1 MAASSIIAFWAV
13 ALLLIVVPGA
23 DWAYVIGTVLGHR
36 SVLLAVSGIVLG
48 YAGMTVV
55 VAAGVGGIVARTPAS
70 LTALTIAGGL
80 YLIWL
85 GAKTVARPAA
95 PAITADGPPPATGSG
110 AATATGSGAASGTGS
125 GAATGTGSGAAT
137 GTGSGAATGTGR
149 ATLARGIGVSGLN
162 PKGLLVFLAILPQF
176 TSPRGSW
183 PLTVQLA
190 VLGLVFTL
198 TCAAFY
204 LCIGS
209 LAGQILH
216 TRPGAARIIT
226 RFSGTAMI
234 VIGALLLA
242 ERLLA

>member
-1 MAASSIIAFWAV
+1 MAASSITAFWAV
-13 ALLLIVVPGA
+13 ALLLIIVPGA
-23 DWAYVIGTVLGHR
+23 DWAYVIGTVLGDR

-55 VAAGVGGIVARTPAS
+55 VAAGVGGIVARNPAS

-85 GAKTVARPAA
+85 GARTVTRPTAR
-95 PAITADGPPPATGSG
+95 AITADGTPSGTGAG
-110 AATATGSGAASGTGS
+110 SGTGS
-125 GAATGTGSGAAT
+125 GSVSASGTGN
-137 GTGSGAATGTGR
+137 GSVSASGTGR
-149 ATLARGIGVSGLN
+149 ATLAKGIGVSGLN

-190 VLGLVFTL
+190 VLGLVFTI

-209 LAGQILH
+209 FAGQLLRA
-216 TRPGAARIIT
+216 RPGAARVIT

>member
-1 MAASSIIAFWAV
+1 MAASSIIAFWAT

-36 SVLLAVSGIVLG
+36 SVLLAVGGIVLG

-55 VAAGVGGIVARTPAS
+55 VAAGVGGIMARTPAS

-85 GAKTVARPAA
+85 GAKTVTRPAA
-95 PAITADGPPPATGSG
+95 PAITAGGTPSG
-110 AATATGSGAASGTGS
+110 AAPGTGS
-125 GAATGTGSGAAT
+125 
-137 GTGSGAATGTGR
+137 GTGR

-190 VLGLVFTL
+190 VLGLVFTV

-209 LAGQILH
+209 LAGRILRA
-216 TRPGAARIIT
+216 RPGAARAIT

-234 VIGALLLA
+234 IIGALLLA

>member
-1 MAASSIIAFWAV
+1 MAASSITAFWAV
-13 ALLLIVVPGA
+13 ALLLIIVPGA
-23 DWAYVIGTVLGHR
+23 DWAYVIGTVLGDR

-55 VAAGVGGIVARTPAS
+55 VAAGVGGIVARNPAS

-80 YLIWL
+80 YLLWL
-85 GAKTVARPAA
+85 GARTVTRPTAR
-95 PAITADGPPPATGSG
+95 AITADGTPSGTGAGSG
-110 AATATGSGAASGTGS
+110 TGNGSVSASGTGP
-125 GAATGTGSGAAT
+125 
-137 GTGSGAATGTGR
+137 
-149 ATLARGIGVSGLN
+149 ATLAKGIGVSGLN

-190 VLGLVFTL
+190 VLGLVFTI

-209 LAGQILH
+209 FADQLLRA
-216 TRPGAARIIT
+216 RPGAARVIT

-234 VIGALLLA
+234 VIGAILLA